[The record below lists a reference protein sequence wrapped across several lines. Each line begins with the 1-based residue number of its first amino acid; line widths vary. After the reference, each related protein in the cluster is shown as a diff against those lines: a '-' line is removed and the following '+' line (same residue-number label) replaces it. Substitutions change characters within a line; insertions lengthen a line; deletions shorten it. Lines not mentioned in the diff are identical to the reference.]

1 VAADP
6 LPTFAFR
13 LVIGILVGLLLHRF
27 ASSKSE
33 LSLDILLGAAGGLV
47 GGTIASFLEL
57 AAFDPYRNPAGA
69 VLGAVFFVLG
79 WDQMLRQR

>member
-1 VAADP
+1 M
-6 LPTFAFR
+6 
-13 LVIGILVGLLLHRF
+13 IGNAGVGGCDIKDD
-27 ASSKSE
+27 AM